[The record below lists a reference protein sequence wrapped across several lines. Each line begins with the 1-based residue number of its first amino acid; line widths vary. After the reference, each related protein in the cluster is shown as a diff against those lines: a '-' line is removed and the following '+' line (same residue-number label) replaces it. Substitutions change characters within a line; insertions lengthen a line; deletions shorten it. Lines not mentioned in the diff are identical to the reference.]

1 MGYTKEQL
9 ELSVRVIM
17 MYYHTSFR
25 NIGLYTSLSLATLG
39 ASRYHRGKSYMLNIS
54 LIAVSILFNILAIL
68 VGRYMLNDIDY
79 MRDKQEEVTPLTL
92 LDKWT
97 MLPKVTIAINIGI
110 ILSSFVVLYEQVTK
124 K

>member
-39 ASRYHRGKSYMLNIS
+39 ASRFHRGKSYTLNVS

-79 MRDKQEEVTPLTL
+79 MKNKQEEVTPLTL
-92 LDKWT
+92 VDKWT
-97 MLPKVTIAINIGI
+97 MLPKITIAINIGI

>member
-39 ASRYHRGKSYMLNIS
+39 ASRFHRGKSYILNVS

-79 MRDKQEEVTPLTL
+79 MKNKQEEVTPLTL
-92 LDKWT
+92 VDKWT

>member
-9 ELSVRVIM
+9 ELNVKVIM

-39 ASRYHRGKSYMLNIS
+39 GSRFHRGKSYMLNVS
-54 LIAVSILFNILAIL
+54 LIVVSILFNILAIL
-68 VGRYMLNDIDY
+68 VWMYMMNDIDY
-79 MRDKQEEVTPLTL
+79 IRDKQEEVTPLTL
-92 LDKWT
+92 VDKWT
-97 MLPKVTIAINIGI
+97 MLPNVTIAINMGI

>member
-39 ASRYHRGKSYMLNIS
+39 ASRFHRGKSYILNIS

-97 MLPKVTIAINIGI
+97 MLPKVTIAINMGI

>member
-1 MGYTKEQL
+1 
-9 ELSVRVIM
+9 M

-39 ASRYHRGKSYMLNIS
+39 ASRFHRGKSYMLNIS

-92 LDKWT
+92 VDKWT
-97 MLPKVTIAINIGI
+97 MLPKITIAINMGI

>member
-39 ASRYHRGKSYMLNIS
+39 ASRYHRGKSYILNIS

-79 MRDKQEEVTPLTL
+79 MKNKQEEVTPLTL
-92 LDKWT
+92 LDKWM
-97 MLPKVTIAINIGI
+97 MLPKVTIAINMGI

>member
-39 ASRYHRGKSYMLNIS
+39 ASRYHRGKSYILNIS

-92 LDKWT
+92 LDKWM
-97 MLPKVTIAINIGI
+97 MLPKVTIAINMGI

>member
-39 ASRYHRGKSYMLNIS
+39 ASRFHRGKSYMLNIS

-79 MRDKQEEVTPLTL
+79 MKNKQEEVTPLTL
-92 LDKWT
+92 VDKWA
-97 MLPKVTIAINIGI
+97 MLPKITIAINICI

>member
-39 ASRYHRGKSYMLNIS
+39 ASRFHRGKSYMLNVS

-79 MRDKQEEVTPLTL
+79 MKNKQEEVTPLTL
-92 LDKWT
+92 VDKWT
-97 MLPKVTIAINIGI
+97 MLPKITIAINIGI

>member
-39 ASRYHRGKSYMLNIS
+39 ASRFHRGKSYMLNIS

-92 LDKWT
+92 VDKWT
-97 MLPKVTIAINIGI
+97 MLPKVTIAINMGI